1 VSNKDLLVILNP
13 RQATDCVQSLSA
25 LKVPKVWI
33 TNFNERDALQRVM
46 EIVRCEPPA
55 KAKWLQER
63 DASGSLHAGT
73 SFGPPPKFENYI
85 MISDDV
91 IVEQRHI
98 DVIVDNNDNY
108 DVLSGY
114 CNLTPDTTITNL
126 VPAAWGEKLTLTG
139 ITGKSKSKHSSPA
152 PAKHDY
158 PFYESDR
165 HKYENVIK
173 EITDDIFE
181 TYSIGFSFTSF
192 KREVLLKYGLATY
205 HDKQFGG
212 ASDHHISYRIVNDGI
227 YKMYAHRD
235 CYFEH
240 LKLKRMPLCRGIAKI
255 TWEI

>member
-1 VSNKDLLVILNP
+1 
-13 RQATDCVQSLSA
+13 
-25 LKVPKVWI
+25 
-33 TNFNERDALQRVM
+33 M
-46 EIVRCEPPA
+46 
-55 KAKWLQER
+55 
-63 DASGSLHAGT
+63 
-73 SFGPPPKFENYI
+73 
-85 MISDDV
+85 
-91 IVEQRHI
+91 
-98 DVIVDNNDNY
+98 
-108 DVLSGY
+108 GY
-114 CNLTPDTTITNL
+114 CNLNPATTITNL

-139 ITGKSKSKHSSPA
+139 KPRRKPEEG

-158 PFYESDR
+158 PFYGSDR

-205 HDKQFGG
+205 HNKQFGG

-240 LKLKRMPLCRGIAKI
+240 LKLKHMSRLKGKPKI

>member
-1 VSNKDLLVILNP
+1 MSNKDLLVILNP
-13 RQATDCVQSLSA
+13 RQATECIDSLSA

-46 EIVRCEPPA
+46 EIVRCEPPPKSSGA
-55 KAKWLQER
+55 KNRIA
-63 DASGSLHAGT
+63 
-73 SFGPPPKFENYI
+73 PPEFENYI
-85 MISDDV
+85 LISDDV
-91 IVEQRHI
+91 IVEQKHI

-114 CNLTPDTTITNL
+114 CNLNPATTITNL

-139 ITGKSKSKHSSPA
+139 KPRRKPEEG

-158 PFYESDR
+158 PFYGSDR

-173 EITDDIFE
+173 EFTDDIFE

-192 KREVLLKYGLATY
+192 KREVLLKYALATY
-205 HDKQFGG
+205 HNKQFGG

-240 LKLKRMPLCRGIAKI
+240 LKLKRMSLLKGKPKI

>member
-1 VSNKDLLVILNP
+1 MSNKDLLVILNP
-13 RQATDCVQSLSA
+13 RQATECIDSLSA

-46 EIVRCEPPA
+46 EIVRCESPPE
-55 KAKWLQER
+55 AKWNRGVPLIV
-63 DASGSLHAGT
+63 
-73 SFGPPPKFENYI
+73 PPKFENYI

-91 IVEQRHI
+91 IVEQKHI

-114 CNLTPDTTITNL
+114 CNLNPDTTITNL

-139 ITGKSKSKHSSPA
+139 EPRGIPDPA

-158 PFYESDR
+158 PFYDSDR

-205 HDKQFGG
+205 HNKQFGG

-240 LKLKRMPLCRGIAKI
+240 LKLKRMSRLKGKPKI

>member
-1 VSNKDLLVILNP
+1 MSNKDILVILNP
-13 RQATDCVQSLSA
+13 RQAPDCVQSLSA

-33 TNFNERDALQRVM
+33 SNFNEKEALERVM

-63 DASGSLHAGT
+63 DASGSLRAGT
-73 SFGPPPKFENYI
+73 SFDTPPKFENYI

-98 DVIVDNNDNY
+98 DIIVDNNDNY

-126 VPAAWGEKLTLTG
+126 VPAAWGEKLTL
-139 ITGKSKSKHSSPA
+139 IGKPSRARRDPC

-158 PFYESDR
+158 PFYGSDR

-192 KREVLLKYGLATY
+192 KREVLLKYELATY
-205 HDKQFGG
+205 RNKKTGG

-240 LKLKRMPLCRGIAKI
+240 LKLKDMPLCRGFAKV

>member
-1 VSNKDLLVILNP
+1 MNNKDLLVILNP
-13 RQATDCVQSLSA
+13 RQATECIDSLSA

-46 EIVRCEPPA
+46 EIVRCEPPPKSSGA
-55 KAKWLQER
+55 KNR
-63 DASGSLHAGT
+63 IT
-73 SFGPPPKFENYI
+73 PPEFENYI
-85 MISDDV
+85 LISDDV

-114 CNLTPDTTITNL
+114 CNLNPDTTITNL

-139 ITGKSKSKHSSPA
+139 NPPVKPDPA

-158 PFYESDR
+158 PFYDSDR

-205 HDKQFGG
+205 HNKKFGG

-240 LKLKRMPLCRGIAKI
+240 LKLKRMSLLKGNPRS
-255 TWEI
+255 